1 MLWKYIRQKS
11 FVEVVALFLG
21 GVGFVLLV
29 APFQVSATLGH
40 LGELG
45 AAIAQSL
52 VSSLR
57 QVTAYHA
64 LGLLLLVGSTTIVV
78 ERIRYRLRA
87 SERLTAM
94 KCPACGSELHRS
106 HRHLSDRAIALFVPV
121 GRYRCRNRQ
130 CSWRGLRV
138 KPLS

>member
-11 FVEVVALFLG
+11 LVEVVALFLG
-21 GVGFVLLV
+21 GAGFVLLV
-29 APFQVSATLGH
+29 APFQVSATLAH
-40 LGELG
+40 LGEMG

-64 LGLLLLVGSTTIVV
+64 VGLLLLVASTALVAQ
-78 ERIRYRLRA
+78 RIRYRLQTSRG
-87 SERLTAM
+87 LTAL
-94 KCPACGSELHRS
+94 KCPECGSELHRS
-106 HRHLSDRAIALFVPV
+106 HRHLLDRAIGCFVPV

-130 CSWRGLRV
+130 CHWRGLRV

>member
-40 LGELG
+40 LGELA
-45 AAIAQSL
+45 AAIAQSF
-52 VSSLR
+52 VSTLR

-64 LGLLLLVGSTTIVV
+64 IGVLLLVGSTTVV
-78 ERIRYRLRA
+78 VSRIRHRLQT
-87 SERLTAM
+87 SKGLTAL
-94 KCPACGSELHRS
+94 KCPECGSELHRS
-106 HRHLSDRAIALFVPV
+106 HRHALDRAISCFVPV

-130 CSWRGLRV
+130 CNWRGLRV